1 MKKILFTDLDGTLLK
16 NDQSISEKNRE
27 AIRQMLEAGNYVVI
41 TTGRNLE
48 SARKIAEALELNVP
62 GCYMI
67 AYNGA
72 LIYDFG
78 AARALKEYTVP
89 IACVEYLFKEAEKY
103 GLYIQTYWGKYM
115 VTSCGGRE
123 FTYYTKLTGTPAMQV
138 EDVGKFLDREPNKVV
153 LINFENQ
160 ERLKVFQQEHRQWE
174 QGRLNSF
181 FSCPEYLEYC
191 PLGID
196 KGSGM
201 RYLYNYLGI
210 LQENVY
216 AVGDERNDISML
228 QAAGTGIAVK
238 NAYADAKAAA
248 DYVTVHDNEHDAI
261 AEIVERFKLTSV

>member
-27 AIRQMLEAGNYVVI
+27 AIRQVLMAGNYVVI

-48 SARKIAEALELNVP
+48 SARKIAETLELNVP
-62 GCYMI
+62 GCYMS

-78 AARALKEYTVP
+78 AACALKEYTVP
-89 IACVEYLFKEAEKY
+89 VECVEYLFAEAEKY

-138 EDVGKFLDREPNKVV
+138 EDVGKFLDREPHKVV
-153 LINFENQ
+153 LIALEDQ
-160 ERLKVFQQEHRQWE
+160 KRLEVFQQEHRQWE
-174 QGRLNSF
+174 QGRVSSF

-191 PLGID
+191 PPGIN
-196 KGSGM
+196 KGSGV
-201 RYLYNYLGI
+201 RYLCSHLAI
-210 LQENVY
+210 PLENAY

-228 QAAGTGIAVK
+228 QAAGTGITVK
-238 NAYADAKAAA
+238 NAHADTKKAA
-248 DYVTVHDNEHDAI
+248 DYVTEHDNEHDAI
-261 AEIVERFKLTSV
+261 AEIVERFGLA